1 MAGCTTILAVDDDE
15 DVRALIR
22 DVLSPAGFRV
32 LEAESGEAALHVL
45 ETGETVDLIVT
56 DIVMPGING
65 MALARHA
72 RRLRP
77 GMRVLF
83 ASGYWSHIVTAP
95 APREFVHKP
104 YRPGQLLARVKRS
117 LAEPAADQAPS

>member
-1 MAGCTTILAVDDDE
+1 MAGCTTILAVDDDD

-32 LEAESGEAALHVL
+32 LEAASGEAALQVL
-45 ETGETVDLIVT
+45 ETDEPVDLIVT
-56 DIVMPGING
+56 DMVMPGING
-65 MALARHA
+65 MALARYA

-77 GMRVLF
+77 GMRILF

-95 APREFVHKP
+95 APREFVRKP